1 MIRYTRG
8 GNRLISDIIGSEN
21 SCDLQAGD
29 VRPVWVEVNIPP
41 SAKPGVYKGKVVVSA
56 ESGSPVSVPVILE
69 VAPESLPA
77 PAHWQVHLDLWQ
89 HPQAV
94 ARWHD
99 VEPWSPEHFALMKP
113 VMKRLADAGQK
124 AITCSLIDEAWNA
137 QTYDWFPPMI
147 EWVKGKNGTMRWNYA
162 NFDKW
167 VSFMMNEV
175 GVKGQISCYTMI
187 PWNMKI
193 RYLDEATGKYK
204 FLDLKPND
212 PSYEAI
218 WGPFLTDFRKH
229 VKSKGWLGKTC
240 IGLDERPDAM
250 VRAAKN
256 VLDKYAPEF
265 KIVSAV
271 NRPTAM
277 TRDVYDVSPVI
288 DHAGTVTGDLLAQ
301 RKKEGKR
308 RRSMSVSI
316 PKSPTP
322 SLFPRWRRRNG
333 FPSLPPPI
341 IWTAF

>member
-1 MIRYTRG
+1 
-8 GNRLISDIIGSEN
+8 
-21 SCDLQAGD
+21 
-29 VRPVWVEVNIPP
+29 
-41 SAKPGVYKGKVVVSA
+41 
-56 ESGSPVSVPVILE
+56 
-69 VAPESLPA
+69 
-77 PAHWQVHLDLWQ
+77 
-89 HPQAV
+89 
-94 ARWHD
+94 
-99 VEPWSPEHFALMKP
+99 
-113 VMKRLADAGQK
+113 
-124 AITCSLIDEAWNA
+124 
-137 QTYDWFPPMI
+137 
-147 EWVKGKNGTMRWNYA
+147 
-162 NFDKW
+162 
-167 VSFMMNEV
+167 
-175 GVKGQISCYTMI
+175 
-187 PWNMKI
+187 MKI